1 MGTGY
6 RGVKDIV
13 SEFREQQWSAPRG
26 AVAFKPAPNPALNKP
41 LEGDSNQK
49 RLLKILLEPGRT
61 HAHTRKGERMLV
73 TISGSGCLCVTESQ
87 CGYQLLCVCVSV
99 CVPGITTQHFYFNQ
113 LLRSGWMYL
122 SLGILHHAAKCT
134 CTADHCRQQRQ
145 IMALHSNC
153 VLFVNLEII
162 YPFDFFPY

>member
-1 MGTGY
+1 MEQRRGGGTQVNSWFKEPTTSPLLICCCGSKNSAKMGTGY

-26 AVAFKPAPNPALNKP
+26 AVAFKPALNPALNKP

-49 RLLKILLEPGRT
+49 RLLKILLEPART
-61 HAHTRKGERMLV
+61 HAHTHKGERMLV

-87 CGYQLLCVCVSV
+87 CGYPLLCVCVSV

-113 LLRSGWMYL
+113 LLRSG
-122 SLGILHHAAKCT
+122 
-134 CTADHCRQQRQ
+134 
-145 IMALHSNC
+145 
-153 VLFVNLEII
+153 
-162 YPFDFFPY
+162 